1 MWEAINQLAEAQRKT
16 EARVNELAE
25 AQKRTEERLNAFEK
39 ATEENF
45 KRVWEAI
52 NQLAEAQRRTEERL
66 NALAQRVEELAEAQR
81 KTEARVNELA
91 EAQRRTEERLDAFEK
106 ATEENFKRV
115 WEAINQLAEAQRRTE
130 ERVNELAEAQKRTEE
145 RLESLAKR
153 VEQLTEEVRAIV
165 GEIRDLKKRF
175 GDLSDAV
182 GFGLE
187 DRAFKSLPK
196 LLKRDYG
203 IEVEGRL
210 LRRFV
215 KDAKGRDIEVNIFGK
230 GTKDGVQITII
241 GECKSQLSKNNV
253 ISFIEDRLARFEG
266 VYENIF
272 PVIVTY
278 MISEPDVEDFVREKG
293 IALYYSYDF
302 D

>member
-1 MWEAINQLAEAQRKT
+1 MPKVEKGFKITPAVKKEIEQIVDEKISAIYATKADVDDLKLAIKLLIEAQR
-16 EARVNELAE
+16 ELTVKVSE
-25 AQKRTEERLNAFEK
+25 
-39 ATEENF
+39 
-45 KRVWEAI
+45 
-52 NQLAEAQRRTEERL
+52 LAEAQRRTEERL
-66 NALAQRVEELAEAQR
+66 NSLAQRVEELAEAQK
-81 KTEARVNELA
+81 KTEERVSRLEKIVEELA
-91 EAQRRTEERLDAFEK
+91 EAQRK
-106 ATEENFKRV
+106 
-115 WEAINQLAEAQRRTE
+115 
-130 ERVNELAEAQKRTEE
+130 TEE
-145 RLESLAKR
+145 RLESLTRR

-210 LRRFV
+210 LRKFI
-215 KDAKGRDIEVNIFGK
+215 KDARGKDVEVNIFGK
-230 GTKDGVQITII
+230 GVKDGVEFTII

-253 ISFIEDRLARFEG
+253 ISFIEDRLKRFEG

-278 MISEPDVEDFVREKG
+278 MISEPDVEDFVREKK